1 MAQTITGRV
10 VKDAMEKSLIVSVT
24 TRKTHPIYSK
34 QYNVTKRYTV
44 HDEKNEA
51 KLGDLVQFTEVPPIS
66 RHKSWNLTKVIE
78 KAPEKKK

>member
-10 VKDAMEKSLIVSVT
+10 VKDAMNKSLIVAVT

-51 KLGDLVQFTEVPPIS
+51 QAGDLVKFSAVPPIS
-66 RHKSWNLTKVIE
+66 KHKSWNLTEIVE
-78 KAPEKKK
+78 KAREKK